1 MSAISLN
8 ASASGLSAM
17 QTSLDVI
24 ANNLANVNTSGFKSS
39 RVNFEDYFYQEYAQP
54 GIPEGDGNTR
64 PTGLYV
70 GLGVQVSGTQLNF
83 TQGAPEPT
91 GQPLDI
97 ALTGSGFF
105 QVIAQDVGDGIGYTR
120 AGAFTLNANGQVVM
134 SNSQGYVLEPEI
146 TVPQDASSITVQ
158 PNGQVTAMLPGE
170 TEPTVLGQIMLANF
184 VNPAGLETVGSN
196 IYAPTAAS
204 GQPFEN
210 TPGEN
215 GMGMLQG
222 NTLEASNVDPVI
234 QLVGLIKTQRAF
246 EFNSQ
251 VIEST
256 SETLRQIAQLRAY

>member
-24 ANNLANVNTSGFKSS
+24 ANNLDNVNTTAFKSS
-39 RVNFEDYFYQEYAQP
+39 RVNFEDYFYQELAQP
-54 GIPEGDGNTR
+54 GLPEGEGNTR

-83 TQGAPEPT
+83 MQGAPEPT

-97 ALTGSGFF
+97 AISGPGFF
-105 QVIAQDVGDGIGYTR
+105 QVTAENVGSGIGYTR
-120 AGAFTLNANGQVVM
+120 DGAFTLNANGQIVM
-134 SNSQGYVLEPEI
+134 SNSQGNVLQPEI
-146 TVPQDASSITVQ
+146 TVPQEANNITVQ

-170 TEPTVLGQIMLANF
+170 TEPSVLGQITLANF
-184 VNPAGLETVGSN
+184 INPAGLETAGSN
-196 IYAPTAAS
+196 LYAPTAAS

-210 TPGEN
+210 EPGVN
-215 GMGMLQG
+215 GVGTLQG
-222 NTLEASNVDPVI
+222 GTLEASNVDPVT

-256 SETLRQIAQLRAY
+256 SETLRRIAELRAY